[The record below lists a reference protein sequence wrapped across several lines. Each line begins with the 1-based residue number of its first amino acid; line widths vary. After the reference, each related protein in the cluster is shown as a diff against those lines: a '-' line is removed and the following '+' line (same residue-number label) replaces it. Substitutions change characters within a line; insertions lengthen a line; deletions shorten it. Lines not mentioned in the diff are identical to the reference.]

1 MDSWEGALLMFEAL
15 PIVLALLAVD
25 GLAVDGLSFIGEPSR
40 NGGSEPSS
48 RKPIRLET
56 ISMVWIQHQ
65 HQVLAMFNPFLHSRE
80 KMALRC
86 DPLDQF
92 ARD

>member
-48 RKPIRLET
+48 RKPIRL
-56 ISMVWIQHQ
+56 SG
-65 HQVLAMFNPFLHSRE
+65 
-80 KMALRC
+80 
-86 DPLDQF
+86 
-92 ARD
+92 